1 MYSWHSMQEWTLN
14 VPESSSFPGKW
25 KAIMLCRRG
34 KSWQSSAKPFP
45 SPDAPWVGIKLT
57 GRVPLP
63 NRALSL
69 VESHAL
75 RPHWSAALT
84 KSHSV
89 KERRD
94 RAMVVVFKEAK
105 RQVCLCWEE
114 EPCQSERYQRLKNK
128 GGSDVRTWP
137 VWCLVER
144 RCCDS
149 LIVWLQGNDCEK
161 WLWAEWRR

>member
-1 MYSWHSMQEWTLN
+1 MYSWHSMQGWTLN
-14 VPESSSFPGKW
+14 VLESSSFPGKW

-63 NRALSL
+63 NRAFSL

-75 RPHWSAALT
+75 LPHWSAALT

-105 RQVCLCWEE
+105 RREVSVKEA
-114 EPCQSERYQRLKNK
+114 S
-128 GGSDVRTWP
+128 
-137 VWCLVER
+137 R
-144 RCCDS
+144 RQPLS
-149 LIVWLQGNDCEK
+149 LIAEERLDDQWDGQWTSAVILWLLEAPIVISDCQTS
-161 WLWAEWRR
+161 LLH